1 MTPSPSIEERLL
13 ALHTLVEVMTGLSG
27 PPSLVPPSPPAMGK
41 DGAQL
46 AKDSAASA
54 VAIANA
60 TAALGIDGN
69 DQKNASILWDETL
82 KQMERIQ
89 QLYKLPPYPFQSKQ
103 LPVPPDAS

>member
-1 MTPSPSIEERLL
+1 MISRRPIEERLL
-13 ALHTLVEVMTGLSG
+13 ALRSLVEVMTDLSG
-27 PPSLVPPSPPAMGK
+27 PPPLVLPSPPVMGE

-46 AKDSAASA
+46 ARESAASA

-69 DQKNASILWDETL
+69 DQKNASVLWDETI

-89 QLYKLPPYPFQSKQ
+89 RLYHLPPYPFQSRQ
-103 LPVPPDAS
+103 LP